1 MKKEMRTKNKKE
13 EKYSYS
19 SLCKTVCLFGCES
32 TVKIT
37 EQGGDHQKP
46 FSRFLLL
53 KKFEL
58 ITIQITT
65 TTSHLPIE
73 LTIDKPIN
81 WWVLVVT
88 DDDRRRRRGEV
99 FFRTNKDDHHNITT
113 KDCAGRHTR
122 NDSGFSRL
130 LLLF

>member
-1 MKKEMRTKNKKE
+1 M
-13 EKYSYS
+13 
-19 SLCKTVCLFGCES
+19 CKTVGLFGCES

-65 TTSHLPIE
+65 TTTSHLPIE

-81 WWVLVVT
+81 RWVLVVA
-88 DDDRRRRRGEV
+88 DDDRRRRRREEV
-99 FFRTNKDDHHNITT
+99 FFRTIKDDHHNITT
-113 KDCAGRHTR
+113 KDCAAGTPEMIWV
-122 NDSGFSRL
+122 FSVVVVVL
-130 LLLF
+130 NLNL